1 MSNCIRELRPGP
13 VRLTREGPEPARR
26 RKARPPR
33 PRRSTLNHITPADQ
47 PRRPP
52 SARPPASGPDQT
64 TRDTRMS
71 RLPLTRA
78 ALAAGLLWATAQVAA
93 AQPPVAPQTQKIN
106 ELIAKGW
113 ESAGIKRPAAKA
125 TDHEFIRRVFIDL
138 LGRIPTPEE
147 VVDFEMDRSP
157 EKRAKLVQRLLYETE
172 YKPKGR
178 NGAPVSYVNS

>member
-1 MSNCIRELRPGP
+1 
-13 VRLTREGPEPARR
+13 
-26 RKARPPR
+26 
-33 PRRSTLNHITPADQ
+33 
-47 PRRPP
+47 
-52 SARPPASGPDQT
+52 
-64 TRDTRMS
+64 MS

-113 ESAGIKRPAAKA
+113 ESAGIKRPAARA
-125 TDHEFIRRVFIDL
+125 TDHEFLRRVFIDL
-138 LGRIPTPEE
+138 VGRIPTPEE

-178 NGAPVSYVNS
+178 NGAPVSYVNSKGENTNNWPGPWLEYRRRTRRINPGDYRVAV